1 MGASVVSTKYNI
13 KTKFEDIKKKILK
26 NNSNVYFSCTSFW
39 FFLSLFFNQS
49 SELILSAYEEQ
60 KSSSLRTFVHSLTQ
74 MANDQKSH

>member
-1 MGASVVSTKYNI
+1 MYILVVLHS
-13 KTKFEDIKKKILK
+13 D
-26 NNSNVYFSCTSFW
+26 
-39 FFLSLFFNQS
+39 FFLSLFLNQS

>member
-1 MGASVVSTKYNI
+1 MYILVVDFI
-13 KTKFEDIKKKILK
+13 
-26 NNSNVYFSCTSFW
+26 
-39 FFLSLFFNQS
+39 LFFSIFLNQS